1 MKMLIFSLLLPL
13 LLGSCAPKVLTHIE
27 KKYPSRVVADEVHL
41 YGVGQTVPE
50 TAERIGS
57 VRVVDGGA
65 STKCNYEQVGALAKQ
80 ETAKSGGNAL
90 ALTDHRKPS
99 LLGSSCHQIAGDML
113 WIGDTANWETGT
125 VANLSVPVGDKN
137 TTGVV
142 KSVFR
147 HSTFYANVGYAFIT
161 SKYYLP
167 SGVSGNP
174 KNGMDWQL
182 GYDWVSRNGFGAG
195 LMYSGYKSSYA
206 YSNVD
211 VKVGLVYVAPQ
222 FVMKQKVGRWGI
234 EEKFGI
240 GYFKYRE
247 SAKGTSASLSGVG
260 YDFLFGAEYYLS
272 DHIGIGANLGYI
284 GGSLPKQDSAGYGD
298 EEHTGIFRLHFD
310 AGVRFHF

>member
-1 MKMLIFSLLLPL
+1 MKSICMESGKPYRRRQS
-13 LLGSCAPKVLTHIE
+13 GS
-27 KKYPSRVVADEVHL
+27 EV
-41 YGVGQTVPE
+41 YG
-50 TAERIGS
+50 
-57 VRVVDGGA
+57 VVDGGA
-65 STKCNYEQVGALAKQ
+65 STKCNYEQVVALAKQ

-125 VANLSVPVGDKN
+125 VADLSAPVGDKKN
-137 TTGVV
+137 TTGVA
-142 KSVFR
+142 KSAFR

-167 SGVSGNP
+167 SGASGNP

-182 GYDWVSRNGFGAG
+182 GYDWVSRSGFGAG

-211 VKVGLVYVAPQ
+211 VKVGLAYVAPQ
-222 FVMKQKVGRWGI
+222 FVMKQKVGCWGI

-272 DHIGIGANLGYI
+272 DHVGIGANL
-284 GGSLPKQDSAGYGD
+284 DTSAALCRSRTMRVMEMRSIPESFVCTLTPEYGFISD
-298 EEHTGIFRLHFD
+298 GRI
-310 AGVRFHF
+310 